1 MIDIVKAMSTGTN
14 VHPANPTLSSIN
26 ECREERGLAPI
37 TGWQA
42 FIAYMTASYTVMTD
56 TSSLI
61 PPDGSPITDV
71 FGGVAAF
78 REAGRP
84 VVEVGGMDEVDFIK
98 HLQESFIERIEGP
111 PSLTDLT
118 DGFATGLY
126 VLFVTL
132 LKRGEQC

>member
-1 MIDIVKAMSTGTN
+1 MIDIVTAMSTGTN
-14 VHPANPTLSSIN
+14 VHPANPTLASIN

-42 FIAYMTASYTVMTD
+42 FIAYIVASFTVEKAAV
-56 TSSLI
+56 I

-84 VVEVGGMDEVDFIK
+84 VVEAGGMDEVNFIK
-98 HLQESFIERIEGP
+98 HLEESFIQRIEGP

-132 LKRGEQC
+132 LKRAEQ

>member
-1 MIDIVKAMSTGTN
+1 MIDIVTAMSTGTN
-14 VHPANPTLSSIN
+14 VHPTLSSIN
-26 ECREERGLAPI
+26 ECRDERGLAPI

-42 FIAYMTASYTVMTD
+42 FIAYMVASYTVEMTD
-56 TSSLI
+56 TTSLI

-84 VVEVGGMDEVDFIK
+84 VVEVGGMEEEEFVQN
-98 HLQESFIERIEGP
+98 LQDSFIQRIEGP

-126 VLFVTL
+126 VLFVAL
-132 LKRGEQC
+132 LKRAEQC

>member
-1 MIDIVKAMSTGTN
+1 MSSGN
-14 VHPANPTLSSIN
+14 VDPSKPTLSSIN
-26 ECREERGLAPI
+26 EWRTENDLSPI

-42 FIAYMTASYTVMTD
+42 FVAYLVASYSVEMID

-61 PPDGSPITDV
+61 PPPNGSPITDV

-84 VVEVGGMDEVDFIK
+84 VMEVGGMEEEEFMQLLQDRFI
-98 HLQESFIERIEGP
+98 QRIEGTP

-126 VLFVTL
+126 VLFVAL
-132 LKRGEQC
+132 LKRAAEQ